1 MFSEALVPQLVYKA
15 DNKVLANIFSVIAG
29 VVLVSVLAQ
38 VAVPLPWTPVPITGQ
53 TFAVAF
59 VALLWGAKRAGAIM
73 SLYIL
78 LGSLGA
84 PVFAKAGSGLILG
97 PTLGYIAGMWLAA
110 LVVGTLADRGFTN
123 TFGKA
128 LVAAY
133 MGSALIFSCGVIGLS
148 FFMPSDTLLMAG
160 VIPFLLGDLIKNVLA
175 ASLATRLTV

>member
-15 DNKVLANIFSVIAG
+15 DNKALANIFSVIAG

-160 VIPFLLGDLIKNVLA
+160 VIPFILGDLIKNVLA